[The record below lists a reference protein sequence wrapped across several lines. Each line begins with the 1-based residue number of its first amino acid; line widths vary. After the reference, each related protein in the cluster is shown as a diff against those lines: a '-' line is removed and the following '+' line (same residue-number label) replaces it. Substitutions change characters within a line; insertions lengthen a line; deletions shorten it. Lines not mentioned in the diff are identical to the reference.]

1 MKKIKIRKNFTGI
14 AALLSVLGIAL
25 LSFSCGSSTAT
36 SPEAME
42 NLQQLVDQR
51 HFEIENDWAI
61 PLRGS
66 QINLIGNPN
75 YIRFKNDSVEL
86 FLPYFGVRH
95 SGGGY
100 NSEGGIKYEGIAQDL
115 EIRKNKAGNTEI
127 LFEGQQ
133 QSESLDFRITL
144 YPNLNA
150 QTHVT
155 SSQRDPI
162 SYKGEVHEWKE
173 QE

>member
-1 MKKIKIRKNFTGI
+1 MKRIKIKKNFTAITALMSILLI
-14 AALLSVLGIAL
+14 AV
-25 LSFSCGSSTAT
+25 LSFSCGSSMDRSSESMA
-36 SPEAME
+36 
-42 NLQQLVDQR
+42 NLQQLIDQK
-51 HFEIENDWAI
+51 HFEIENDWAM

-86 FLPYFGVRH
+86 FLPYFGVRQ

-100 NSEGGIKYEGIAQDL
+100 NSESGIKYEGIAQDL
-115 EIRKNKAGNTEI
+115 QIRKNKAGNTEI
-127 LFEGQQ
+127 LFEGEQK
-133 QSESLDFRITL
+133 SENLDFRIIL

-150 QTHVT
+150 QTHVN

-162 SYKGEVHEWKE
+162 SYKGEIHEWQEKE
-173 QE
+173 

>member
-1 MKKIKIRKNFTGI
+1 
-14 AALLSVLGIAL
+14 
-25 LSFSCGSSTAT
+25 
-36 SPEAME
+36 ME
-42 NLQQLVDQR
+42 NIQQLVGKR
-51 HFEIENDWAI
+51 HFEIENTWAI

-66 QINLIGNPN
+66 QVNLIGNPN

-100 NSEGGIKYEGIAQDL
+100 NSESGIKYEGIAQDL
-115 EIRKNKAGNTEI
+115 EIEMNKAGNTEI
-127 LFEGQQ
+127 TFEGKQ

-150 QTHVT
+150 YTHVT

-162 SYKGEVHEWKE
+162 SYKGEVHEWQEKE
-173 QE
+173 